1 MHPFGKCFL
10 GESSL
15 YKMGLCVLLFICLF
29 WASSGVCLAQSS
41 TASINGTVKDASGS
55 IVPAAEV
62 ALTNTQTNV
71 ERKAISNAVG
81 VYAFLNIIPG
91 EYRLQAAKT
100 GFKTS
105 KQSAF
110 TLNVN
115 QTATFD
121 MTLEIGEISQEVT
134 VEAVGAELQS
144 STAELGAVVAKQ
156 QVVDLPL
163 NGRNFTQLLSLT
175 PGVAPVSVSQNSGGF
190 GASATAGSAIQFP
203 AINGQNNR
211 SNFFLLDGINNQGSF
226 TSTYAVPPIIDTI
239 QEFKVQSHND
249 QAEFGGALGGIIN
262 VVTKSGTNEIH
273 GSAFEFLRNNALDAR
288 NPFLTSKTPF
298 RQNQYGVAA
307 GGPIIKNKT
316 FVYGGW
322 QGFKYRRTAE
332 SLFRVPTEAN
342 LRGDFS
348 DESRQLYNP
357 FTTRPNPNGTGFI
370 RDPFPGNIIP
380 QNLIN
385 AGMVAFAK
393 ATLPAPTFTG
403 VGNRNA
409 RDTTPFK
416 QDQNEWTIRVDQVL
430 GEKDSVWFRYSAFGL
445 DSSGSGGRPALQ
457 NLSENTART
466 GQ

>member
-175 PGVAPVSVSQNSGGF
+175 PGVCAQTPGVSDSNCVKFLPFSGRSTTCCLATTAPS
-190 GASATAGSAIQFP
+190 SA
-203 AINGQNNR
+203 
-211 SNFFLLDGINNQGSF
+211 
-226 TSTYAVPPIIDTI
+226 
-239 QEFKVQSHND
+239 
-249 QAEFGGALGGIIN
+249 
-262 VVTKSGTNEIH
+262 
-273 GSAFEFLRNNALDAR
+273 
-288 NPFLTSKTPF
+288 
-298 RQNQYGVAA
+298 
-307 GGPIIKNKT
+307 
-316 FVYGGW
+316 
-322 QGFKYRRTAE
+322 
-332 SLFRVPTEAN
+332 
-342 LRGDFS
+342 
-348 DESRQLYNP
+348 
-357 FTTRPNPNGTGFI
+357 
-370 RDPFPGNIIP
+370 
-380 QNLIN
+380 
-385 AGMVAFAK
+385 
-393 ATLPAPTFTG
+393 
-403 VGNRNA
+403 
-409 RDTTPFK
+409 
-416 QDQNEWTIRVDQVL
+416 VD
-430 GEKDSVWFRYSAFGL
+430 D
-445 DSSGSGGRPALQ
+445 
-457 NLSENTART
+457 
-466 GQ
+466 